1 MRDEHFLEQGFG
13 EVTALLGVAALE
25 EAGDD
30 TAVEEDVPF
39 YYYVLSFIGLG
50 IVFIVI
56 SM

>member
-30 TAVEEDVPF
+30 TGVEEDVPF

-56 SM
+56 SI